1 MNNLALPKILQS
13 LFEKQNNLDVSLTA
27 LMAITVKL
35 LDCDRCFL
43 YVRDPDTRLGKAA
56 FCDCRNNQIPDVTGS
71 QWQSESFF
79 LEKQDPMFAAALQC
93 QPTIFVED
101 VETATPEIVNREFE
115 QEHFGHRALIHA
127 HLCREAKL
135 WGVLQPCVFSQPRI
149 WTDSD
154 RQLINAIAKE
164 TTPLVIKY
172 VQQNLNLEEI
182 KS

>member
-1 MNNLALPKILQS
+1 MNNLALPKILHS

-56 FCDCRNNQIPDVTGS
+56 FCFCRNNKIPDVTGS
-71 QWQSESFF
+71 QWQRESFST
-79 LEKQDPMFAAALQC
+79 E
-93 QPTIFVED
+93 
-101 VETATPEIVNREFE
+101 
-115 QEHFGHRALIHA
+115 
-127 HLCREAKL
+127 
-135 WGVLQPCVFSQPRI
+135 
-149 WTDSD
+149 SD